1 MRLWQI
7 EPFNTPLRYNAAV
20 VGLLGTGSDITCMKR
35 RGRLAPII
43 RPAFFS
49 IAISSS
55 VSPRREAGGVA
66 ISTTNSPP
74 GTLSYPKN
82 AFSYR
87 HGIKCRRNSKERD
100 ESEAPSIQSLVST
113 QNRKNDVQPLLA
125 RAWPWRSGGFDWP
138 GGLSSTFACL
148 LNLLLMLLQKHAG
161 WNKQAKDSRFENHP
175 GLLSCY
181 VST

>member
-1 MRLWQI
+1 MMKHFSKLG
-7 EPFNTPLRYNAAV
+7 TPLR
-20 VGLLGTGSDITCMKR
+20 
-35 RGRLAPII
+35 
-43 RPAFFS
+43 
-49 IAISSS
+49 S
-55 VSPRREAGGVA
+55 VLKYPGCHTQILRFQSAGFHMV
-66 ISTTNSPP
+66 
-74 GTLSYPKN
+74 
-82 AFSYR
+82 
-87 HGIKCRRNSKERD
+87 E
-100 ESEAPSIQSLVST
+100 T